1 MRKIDYIIIHCS
13 ATKEGQDFKAK
24 DIDQWHKQRGYNKIG
39 YHYVI
44 DLDGTV
50 ETGRPENEVGAHCKG
65 YNSNS
70 IGICY
75 IGGLDRNLSVKDT
88 RTQAQKDAMWE
99 LVIKLLSKY
108 PNANVYG
115 HNEFNKGKAC
125 PCFDV
130 KKEFKDVNLR
140 R

>member
-13 ATKEGQDFKAK
+13 ATKEGIDWKAK
-24 DIDQWHKQRGYNKIG
+24 DIDQWHKQRGFNKIG

-50 ETGRPENEVGAHCKG
+50 EMGRDENEVGAHCVG
-65 YNSNS
+65 YNKTS

-75 IGGLDRNLSVKDT
+75 VGGLDRNLNPKDT
-88 RTQAQKDAMWE
+88 RTDKQKEALWN
-99 LVIKLLSKY
+99 LVIKLLAKY

-115 HNEFNKGKAC
+115 HYKFAKKAC
-125 PCFDV
+125 PCFNV
-130 KKEFKDVNLR
+130 EKEFENVNLKR
-140 R
+140 